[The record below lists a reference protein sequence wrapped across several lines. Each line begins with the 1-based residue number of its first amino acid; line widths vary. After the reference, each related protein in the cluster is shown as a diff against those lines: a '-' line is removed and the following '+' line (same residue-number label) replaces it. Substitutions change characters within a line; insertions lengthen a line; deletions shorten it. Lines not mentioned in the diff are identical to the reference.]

1 MTRPIAPNFVGTGN
15 VACAPV
21 ESHSALFVI
30 RIHFVRNMLVKIAF
44 LIAHHT
50 FFHLK
55 QVVFVDG
62 FVISGHGRHVL
73 CLRVVLACHK
83 VVLPKIAN
91 HTLVAVFLP
100 SHRGGW
106 KGGSGAIILFAK

>member
-1 MTRPIAPNFVGTGN
+1 
-15 VACAPV
+15 
-21 ESHSALFVI
+21 
-30 RIHFVRNMLVKIAF
+30 MLMQIAF

-55 QVVFVDG
+55 QVGFVDG

-83 VVLPKIAN
+83 VVLPKIAIG
-91 HTLVAVFLP
+91 TLETVFLP
-100 SHRGGW
+100 THQVVW
-106 KGGSGAIILFAK
+106 KGGFGVILIAKRIDFHIAFTIVPKRQ